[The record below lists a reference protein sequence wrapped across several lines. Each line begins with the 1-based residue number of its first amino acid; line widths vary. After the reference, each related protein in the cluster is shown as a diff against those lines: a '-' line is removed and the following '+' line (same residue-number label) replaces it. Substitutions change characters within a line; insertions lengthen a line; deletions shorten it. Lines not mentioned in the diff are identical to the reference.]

1 MLKKSLFIMILIY
14 SYALQ
19 AFELPSVSTGSTSKA
34 EIVFFNADSVLV
46 DEKLSYVLRWKTA
59 NAKDVKL
66 TFIGKVENNG
76 EITITQEEFNQGA
89 ITLSASSFKS
99 DYVDKVVINQ
109 NEEVFDEANPVPANT
124 TNETPQFYDTI
135 PRHYYGRPY
144 RRYPAG
150 HPGAI
155 RRRY

>member
-1 MLKKSLFIMILIY
+1 MIVIVY
-14 SYALQ
+14 FSAIQ
-19 AFELPSVSTGSTSKA
+19 AFELPSVSTGSTKKA
-34 EIVFFNADSVLV
+34 EIVFLNADSILV
-46 DEKLSYVLRWKTA
+46 GKKLSYILRWKTL

-66 TFIGKVENNG
+66 TYIGKVKNEG

-89 ITLSASSFKS
+89 ITLSASSINS
-99 DYVDKVVINQ
+99 DFIDKVIINE
-109 NEEVFDEANPVPANT
+109 NEKVFDKVNPVPKNS
-124 TNETPQFYDTI
+124 TNETPQFYDSI

-155 RRRY
+155 RPY